1 VPDPDAPLVMVTH
14 DALSDAVDAQPAVV
28 ERVKLAD
35 PPAVPNEAEAGDS
48 VKLHEAAA
56 CVTVTVL
63 PAIVTVPVRD
73 DVAVLAA
80 TDSDTMPLPAPD
92 APAVTVIQEA
102 LLDAVQLQPVVPV
115 TVTVNGP
122 PTDVAELEVGDTL

>member
-1 VPDPDAPLVMVTH
+1 VPDPDEPLVMVSH
-14 DALSDAVDAQPAVV
+14 DAPLDAVHVQPVV
-28 ERVKLAD
+28 VVTVKVDD
-35 PPAVPNEAEAGDS
+35 PPPVANEAEVGVS

-73 DVAVLAA
+73 VVAVLLA
-80 TDSDTMPLPAPD
+80 TESDTVPLPAPE
-92 APAVTVIQEA
+92 APEVTVIQGV

-115 TVTVNGP
+115 TVAVKGP
-122 PTDVAELEVGDTL
+122 PDEVAEVDVGDTL

>member
-1 VPDPDAPLVMVTH
+1 MPVPEAPLTTTSHDAPL
-14 DALSDAVDAQPAVV
+14 DAVHAQPVV
-28 ERVKLAD
+28 VLTVKVDD
-35 PPAVPNEAEAGDS
+35 PPPVANEAEVGVS

-63 PAIVTVPVRD
+63 PAIVTVPERD
-73 DVAVLAA
+73 AVAVLPA
-80 TDSDTMPLPAPD
+80 TESDTVPLPAPD
-92 APAVTVIQEA
+92 APEVTVIQDA

-122 PTDVAELEVGDTL
+122 PDEVAEVDVGDTL